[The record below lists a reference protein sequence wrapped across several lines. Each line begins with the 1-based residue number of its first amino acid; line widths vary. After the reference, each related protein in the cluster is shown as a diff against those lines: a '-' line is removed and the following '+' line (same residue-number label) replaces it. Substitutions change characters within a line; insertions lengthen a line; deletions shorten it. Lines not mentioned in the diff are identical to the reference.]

1 MQRKSRCDPKLVK
14 QQRNEAIRD
23 KVFLSL
29 STSDSLYQTV
39 SWFRFHCDLRLRVRL
54 KFRETLPSFKFIMHA
69 FN

>member
-39 SWFRFHCDLRLRVRL
+39 SWFRFHCGLRLFVRL